1 MSDCKTA
8 AAASDG
14 KTARGARRAALIA
27 AGRAGLRRYAMQKY
41 IENKEKKETHGK

>member
-27 AGRAGLRRYAMQKY
+27 AGRAVKSPYAMQK
-41 IENKEKKETHGK
+41 